1 MNDKLTKRDA
11 LNQLHDMLEGY
22 IDMIHEEHADCI
34 PDAWKASLQRRD
46 KREPG
51 RRDKQLLTDKIY
63 SAIRKHMG
71 RVRDRL
77 KEFVGIKSDM
87 WDAIRNVLDWQDDDF
102 IREVIRL
109 LQVAGV
115 GGISLFKDKIG
126 VGFDFTLVNA
136 EVAKWASTHAIQ
148 LAADIS
154 KTTLDALQKSV
165 ETFISTPGYSM
176 GDIVNDLINSKLS
189 PLYGDNVEQ
198 RAWNIATTE
207 VTRAYAQG
215 QQQGADA
222 LSEQYPDVKVIKRW
236 FTNYDD
242 RVCDLCFPLD
252 GAEVPEDENFYEP
265 ESDYEDG
272 NPPRHVN
279 CRCWMDYTT
288 KITDD

>member
-1 MNDKLTKRDA
+1 MVDKNELMNE
-11 LNQLHDMLEGY
+11 LHDLLEGA
-22 IDMIHEEHADCI
+22 IDVINKDYADCV

-51 RRDKQLLTDKIY
+51 RREKQLLTDKIY

-71 RVRDRL
+71 RIRDRL
-77 KEFVGIKSDM
+77 KQRVGIKSEIGNLID
-87 WDAIRNVLDWQDDDF
+87 DVVDWEDPEF
-102 IREVIRL
+102 IRELIKL
-109 LQVAGV
+109 LQVAGI

-136 EVAKWASTHAIQ
+136 EVAKWASTYAFD
-148 LAADIS
+148 LAKDIS
-154 KTTLDALQKSV
+154 KTTAEALKKSV
-165 ETFISTPGYSM
+165 EAFIATPGYSM
-176 GDIVNDLINSKLS
+176 GDIVKDLLDNGLS
-189 PLYGDNVEQ
+189 ALGEQSIEQ

-222 LSEQYPDVKVIKRW
+222 LAEAYPDVRIIKRW
-236 FTNYDD
+236 YTNNDD
-242 RVCDLCFPLD
+242 KVCEFLCEPLD
-252 GAEVPEDENFYEP
+252 GKEVAEDENFYEP